1 MHLTTYSDYAMRV
14 LMYLGLQQDKLV
26 TIAQVAEHYTIS
38 ENHLTKVVHFL
49 GQQGYIETVRGKG
62 GGLRLKR
69 EPAAINLG
77 QVLRLTE
84 GDEGLL
90 PCVNGVSDCC
100 ILPACRLVSILRESQ
115 AALYQVL
122 GKYTL
127 ADLLHNNAPLNKLLA
142 TDS

>member
-14 LMYLGLQQDKLV
+14 LMYLGLQKDKLV
-26 TIAQVAEHYTIS
+26 TIAQVAEHYSIS

-62 GGLRLKR
+62 GGLRLKQ

-90 PCVNGVSDCC
+90 PCVNGASDCC

-142 TDS
+142 TD

>member
-26 TIAQVAEHYTIS
+26 TIAQVAERYRIS

-62 GGLRLKR
+62 GGLRLKQA
-69 EPAAINLG
+69 PAAINLG

-90 PCVNGVSDCC
+90 PCVNDASDCC
-100 ILPACRLVSILRESQ
+100 IVPACRLISILRESQ

-127 ADLLHNNAPLNKLLA
+127 ADLLHNNASLTKLL
-142 TDS
+142 TTER

>member
-14 LMYLGLQQDKLV
+14 LMYLGLQKDQLV
-26 TIAQVAEHYTIS
+26 TIAQVAERYAIS

-62 GGLRLKR
+62 GGLRLKLL
-69 EPAAINLG
+69 PAEINLG
-77 QVLRLTE
+77 KVLQLTE

-90 PCVNGVSDCC
+90 PCVNGASDCC
-100 ILPACRLVSILRESQ
+100 ILPACRLVRILRESQ
-115 AALYQVL
+115 SALYQVL

-127 ADLLHNNAPLNKLLA
+127 ADLLTDNAPLDALL
-142 TDS
+142 SEEL